1 MHSIRAIIQPHMVG
15 KVMRAL
21 HELPHFPGCTVTDAH
36 GQGRG
41 RGAGGVYEATEDD
54 IEYNRKVELE
64 VVCTDDLVSAISDTI
79 CEAAHTGHRGD
90 GLILVTELRSVT
102 RIRTGE
108 DQDKAV

>member
-1 MHSIRAIIQPHMVG
+1 MHSIRAIIQPHMIG

-21 HELPHFPGCTVTDAH
+21 RELPHFPGCTVIDAH

-41 RGAGGVYEATEDD
+41 RGVGGVYEATEDD

-64 VVCTDDLVSAISDTI
+64 VVCADDLVSAVSDAI
-79 CEAAHTGHRGD
+79 GEAARTGHRGD
-90 GLILVTELRSVT
+90 GLILVTELRSVI

-108 DQDKAV
+108 DQEKAV